1 MVKKGQVKWFD
12 ERKGYG
18 FIRTEDQEELFVHAS
33 DVNGYKST
41 DPIMNDRDVELLY
54 PGESVEFEIESD
66 EKGQRATDVW
76 IC

>member
-41 DPIMNDRDVELLY
+41 DPIMNDRDVELFIRVKAWSSRLNLMKR
-54 PGESVEFEIESD
+54 G
-66 EKGQRATDVW
+66 RATDV
-76 IC
+76 